1 MNIVRE
7 NIDNLSATLKVTVT
21 PEDYAQIV
29 DTSLKNYKKKANVPG
44 FRPGMVPMG
53 IVNKMYKKGVMAEE
67 SYKIA
72 SQACFD
78 YINENKINAIGDL
91 MPSEHQAELD
101 FDNETDFEFAFEIGI
116 APEVNVELTKKD
128 TVNKYVINVSDEMR
142 TGYKSNYTR
151 RFGKLVDVDVVTKD
165 EAVNVTLDQPEMQ
178 IEDAYVGL
186 VSMSDDERKPFI
198 GKKVGDTMEVNVN
211 ELYKTPSQRASIM
224 QIKESELDAI
234 NPIFNLTITKIRK
247 FEEPKIDEEFFKM
260 SFPEGE
266 IKNEKEFN
274 EWIEKQIENELA
286 KETEFKFV
294 ADTRDFLIKK
304 ANLELPKEF
313 LKKWLFNINDGK
325 FSMEEIEKDFESF
338 LDIMRWDLIKKFF
351 VTKHEI
357 AVTNE
362 EMLAEA
368 KALTMM
374 QFAQYGMSTL
384 PDDMLENYAKSI
396 LENKEEARKIY
407 DKLTETKVVDAVA
420 PQITA
425 KDTKISVEDFGKL
438 FDQKA

>member
-29 DTSLKNYKKKANVPG
+29 DTTLKGYKKKANVPG

-53 IVNKMYKKGVMAEE
+53 IVNKMYKKGVTAEE

-91 MPSEHQAELD
+91 MPSEAQVELD
-101 FDNETDFEFAFEIGI
+101 FDNATDFEFAFEIGI
-116 APEVNVELTKKD
+116 APEVNIELTKKD
-128 TVNKYVINVSDEMR
+128 TVNKYIINVSDEMR
-142 TGYKSNYTR
+142 IGYKSNYTR
-151 RFGKLVDVDVVTKD
+151 RFGKLADTDVITKD

-186 VSMSDDERKPFI
+186 VSMNDEERKPFI
-198 GKKVGDTMEVNVN
+198 GKKVGDSMEVNVN

-224 QIKESELDAI
+224 QISENELDTI
-234 NPIFNLTITKIRK
+234 NPIFTLTITKIRK

-260 SFPEGE
+260 AFPEGE
-266 IKNEKEFN
+266 IKTEKEFS
-274 EWIEKQIENELA
+274 EWIEKQIENELG

-294 ADTRDFLIKK
+294 ADTRDFLINK
-304 ANLELPKEF
+304 ANIELPKEF
-313 LKKWLFNINDGK
+313 LKKWLYNINDGK
-325 FSMEEIEKDFESF
+325 FSMEEIEKDFENF

-351 VTKHEI
+351 VNKHEI
-357 AVTNE
+357 EVDNE
-362 EMLAEA
+362 EMMAEA

-407 DKLTETKVVDAVA
+407 DKLMETKVVEVVA

-438 FDQKA
+438 FEQKA